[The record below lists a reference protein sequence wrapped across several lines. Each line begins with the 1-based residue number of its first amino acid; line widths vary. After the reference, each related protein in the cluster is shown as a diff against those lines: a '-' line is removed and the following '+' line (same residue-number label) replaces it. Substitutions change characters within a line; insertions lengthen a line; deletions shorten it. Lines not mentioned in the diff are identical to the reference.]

1 LRSDEGEKLVST
13 DVPTTVEPL
22 LKNVPIFTQSDTR
35 SRDGIAY
42 ELIWQ
47 SFESR
52 GAMQFSNPT
61 NDVLRS
67 LESTCHDLAVS
78 LTKQSHD
85 HKLFAFVKQWK
96 RYIQQESIE

>member
-1 LRSDEGEKLVST
+1 
-13 DVPTTVEPL
+13 
-22 LKNVPIFTQSDTR
+22 
-35 SRDGIAY
+35 
-42 ELIWQ
+42 
-47 SFESR
+47 
-52 GAMQFSNPT
+52 MQFSNPT